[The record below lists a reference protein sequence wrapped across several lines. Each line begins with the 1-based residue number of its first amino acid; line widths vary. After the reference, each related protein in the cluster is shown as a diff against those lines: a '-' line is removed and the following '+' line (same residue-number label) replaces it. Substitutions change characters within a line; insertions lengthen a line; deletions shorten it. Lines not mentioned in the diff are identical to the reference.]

1 MGDLK
6 LSRRERAKLAQRQEM
21 LAAALALFSEKGY
34 RNASMQE
41 IAEKAEFAIGTIY
54 SFFRNKEDLYRTLIT
69 ELTGRFEE
77 ALRKAIEE
85 PEDEVE
91 KLRGYVRVKGE
102 VFRGNVSVIRLYM
115 AETQGASLDIEA
127 RLDSELKKRRSAF
140 LESLAAV
147 FECGMKRK
155 VFRPIA
161 DPYHLAVALNGL
173 TNALL
178 LQWLD
183 EPERH
188 PYPEN
193 PDAILNIFLKGLVD

>member
-1 MGDLK
+1 
-6 LSRRERAKLAQRQEM
+6 RERAKLAQRQEM

-41 IAEKAEFAIGTIY
+41 IAEKADFAIGTIY
-54 SFFRNKEDLYRTLIT
+54 SFFRNKEDLYRTLIR

-85 PEDEVE
+85 PVGEVE
-91 KLRGYVRVKGE
+91 KLRGYVRAKGE
-102 VFRGNVSVIRLYM
+102 VFRGNASVIRLYI
-115 AETQGASLDIEA
+115 AETQGASLDIGA

-140 LESLAAV
+140 LQSLAAV
-147 FECGMKRK
+147 FESGMKRK
-155 VFRPIA
+155 AFRRIA

-178 LQWLD
+178 LQWLE